1 MATEEL
7 LPNKYRDKASEYL
20 KGTDTMDVWFDSG
33 RILSF
38 IVTLIIFFIKAP
50 LVMVVMVHKSMF
62 SINLS
67 VYVWE
72 CMHMDTMNLDSCSS
86 F

>member
-1 MATEEL
+1 MTTEEL

-38 IVTLIIFFIKAP
+38 IVTLIIFFIKG
-50 LVMVVMVHKSMF
+50 
-62 SINLS
+62 SIGDG
-67 VYVWE
+67 
-72 CMHMDTMNLDSCSS
+72 CHGA
-86 F
+86 